1 MKKNTAQLL
10 RTEVGVAVGLTED
23 VTVGLDIGDEYS
35 YSAVLDPKGKLLQQG
50 RILTT
55 RKALTEY
62 FSVAQR
68 LRVVLEAGTHSR
80 WISRLLEGL
89 GHEVIVANPRR
100 LKLIYQSDSKTDS
113 TDAESLARLGRIDP
127 KLLSPIFH
135 RSEQAQADLS
145 VVRSRDVLVESRT
158 KMVNSVRG
166 MVKGF
171 GGRLKK
177 CSTSSFHRQARE
189 SAEFN
194 EALKPALMPVLDMI
208 ERLTQEIA
216 RFDRLIEQIAIT
228 RYPETKRLRQLSGV
242 GALTSL
248 AYVLTLED
256 PHRFPRSRKVG
267 SYVGLRSRKNQSGK
281 GDPELRITKAGDSML
296 RRLLV
301 NSAHYI
307 LGPFGPDCDLRRW
320 GLKLAARGGKN
331 AKKRAVVAVAR
342 KLAVLLH
349 RLWVT
354 GADYDPLRNAKRL
367 ERRAEIRAIRAERQ
381 WLHA

>member
-1 MKKNTAQLL
+1 MKKNTAHVL
-10 RTEVGVAVGLTED
+10 RKEVG

-35 YSAVLDPKGKLLQQG
+35 HSAVLDERGDLLQEA
-50 RILTT
+50 RVLTT
-55 RKALTEY
+55 RKALSEY
-62 FSVAQR
+62 FSADQR

-100 LKLIYQSDSKTDS
+100 LKLIYQSESKTDRN
-113 TDAESLARLGRIDP
+113 DAESLARLGRIDP

-145 VVRSRDVLVESRT
+145 VIRSRDVLVKSRT
-158 KMVNSVRG
+158 DMVNSVRG

-177 CSTSSFHRQARE
+177 CSTPSFHRQARE
-189 SAEFN
+189 SAELSD
-194 EALKPALMPVLDMI
+194 ALKPALLPVLDMI

-216 RFDRLIEQIAIT
+216 RFDRLIEQMASQ
-228 RYPETKRLRQLSGV
+228 RYPETERLMQLSGV

-256 PHRFPRSRKVG
+256 PHRFPSSRKVG
-267 SYVGLRSRKNQSGK
+267 SYLGLRSRKDKSGNR
-281 GDPELRITKAGDSML
+281 DPELRITKAGDGML

-301 NSAHYI
+301 GSAQYI

-354 GADYDPLRNAKRL
+354 GADYDPLRNAKSL
-367 ERRAEIRAIRAERQ
+367 QRRAEITVISGIRSEQ
-381 WLHA
+381 QLMHA

>member
-10 RTEVGVAVGLTED
+10 RTEVGVTLGLTEG

-35 YSAVLDPKGKLLQQG
+35 YSTVLDPRGKLLQQG

-55 RKALTEY
+55 HKALTEY
-62 FSVAQR
+62 FSVGGR

-113 TDAESLARLGRIDP
+113 TDSESLARLGRIDP

-145 VVRSRDVLVESRT
+145 VIRSRDVLVKCRT
-158 KMVNSVRG
+158 EMVNSVRG
-166 MVKGF
+166 MAKGF

-177 CSTSSFHRQARE
+177 CSTPSFHRQARE
-189 SAEFN
+189 SAELN
-194 EALKPALMPVLDMI
+194 EALKPAVMPLLDMI

-216 RFDRLIEQIAIT
+216 RFDRLIVKIARK
-228 RYPETKRLRQLSGV
+228 RYPETERLKQLSGV

-256 PHRFPRSRKVG
+256 PHRFPNSRKVG

-301 NSAHYI
+301 TSAQYI

-354 GADYDPLRNAKRL
+354 GVDYDPLRNAKRL

>member
-1 MKKNTAQLL
+1 MKKNTAKVL
-10 RTEVGVAVGLTED
+10 RGEVG
-23 VTVGLDIGDEYS
+23 VTVGLDVGDDYS
-35 YSAVLDPKGKLLQQG
+35 HSAVLDSRGEL
-50 RILTT
+50 REETRVSTT

-62 FSVAQR
+62 FSVAER

-80 WISRLLEGL
+80 WISRLLEEL

-100 LKLIYQSDSKTDS
+100 LKLIYQSDSKTDRA
-113 TDAESLARLGRIDP
+113 DAECLARLGRIDAR
-127 KLLSPIFH
+127 LLSPIFH

-145 VVRSRDVLVESRT
+145 LVRSRDVLVKSRT
-158 KMVNSVRG
+158 QMVNSVRG

-177 CSTSSFHRQARE
+177 CSTASFHRQARE
-189 SAEFN
+189 STELD
-194 EALKPALMPVLDMI
+194 EALKPAVMPILDMI
-208 ERLTQEIA
+208 EQLTREIA
-216 RFDRLIEQIAIT
+216 RFDRMVKQIADT
-228 RYPETKRLRQLSGV
+228 RYPETHRLSQPSGV

-248 AYVLTLED
+248 AFVLTLED
-256 PHRFPRSRKVG
+256 PHRFSSSRKVG
-267 SYVGLRSRKNQSGK
+267 SYLGLRSRKDKSGNR
-281 GDPELRITKAGDSML
+281 DPELRITKAGDSMM

-301 NSAHYI
+301 GSAQYI

-349 RLWVT
+349 HLWVT

-367 ERRAEIRAIRAERQ
+367 ERRIERSSE
-381 WLHA
+381 LRLMEA

>member
-10 RTEVGVAVGLTED
+10 RREVGVSAGV
-23 VTVGLDIGDEYS
+23 VVGLDIGDEYCHA
-35 YSAVLDPKGKLLQQG
+35 AVLDTGGELLQET
-50 RILTT
+50 RIPTT
-55 RKALTEY
+55 RKGLTEY
-62 FSVAQR
+62 FSVPER

-100 LKLIYQSDSKTDS
+100 LKLIYQSDSKTDEA
-113 TDAESLARLGRIDP
+113 DAECLARLGRVDP
-127 KLLSPIFH
+127 KLLHPIFH

-145 VVRSRDVLVESRT
+145 LIRSRDVLVKSRT
-158 KMVNSVRG
+158 QMVNSVRG
-166 MVKGF
+166 LVKGF

-177 CSTSSFHRQARE
+177 CSTESFHRQARE
-189 SAEFN
+189 STELS
-194 EALKPALMPVLDMI
+194 EALKPAVVPILDMI
-208 ERLTQEIA
+208 ERLTREIA
-216 RFDRLIEQIAIT
+216 RYDRLIKQIAT
-228 RYPETKRLRQLSGV
+228 KRYPETKRLSQPSGV
-242 GALTSL
+242 GALTAL

-256 PHRFPRSRKVG
+256 PHRFSSSRKVG
-267 SYVGLRSRKNQSGK
+267 AYLGLRSRKDKSGNR
-281 GDPELRITKAGDSML
+281 DPELRITKAGDNML

-301 NSAHYI
+301 GSAQYI

-367 ERRAEIRAIRAERQ
+367 ERRAEMMAERELLQ
-381 WLHA
+381 A